1 MALRKSQVLLPDVFQ
16 TVKNNKFLNATVDQ
30 LISEPNS
37 QRVNSFIGRKFAPNF
52 TVGDSYVS
60 EIDSEIEPLSG
71 AQPGKVNGGGD
82 EDGFRPMELLLIGL
96 GGCTAMDVISILRK
110 KRQNVAG
117 LELALEAD
125 RSDDHPTIFTAIR
138 INYIVRGQEVDP
150 KAVERAISLSET
162 RYCPAMAMLSESV
175 TIELTYE
182 ILETQ

>member
-1 MALRKSQVLLPDVFQ
+1 MQ
-16 TVKNNKFLNATVDQ
+16 ATVTLDHGMT
-30 LISEPNS
+30 
-37 QRVNSFIGRKFAPNF
+37 F
-52 TVGDSYVS
+52 VGTADS
-60 EIDSEIEPLSG
+60 G
-71 AQPGKVNGGGD
+71 FKVNMSSSKSGGGD

-162 RYCPAMAMLSESV
+162 RYCPAMAMLSESA